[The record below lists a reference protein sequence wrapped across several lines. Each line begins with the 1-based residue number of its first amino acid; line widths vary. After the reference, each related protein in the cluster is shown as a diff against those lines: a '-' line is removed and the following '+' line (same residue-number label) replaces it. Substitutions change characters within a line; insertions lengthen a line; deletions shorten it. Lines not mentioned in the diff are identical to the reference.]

1 MTIARTHQIRP
12 SLTKDGLHKVRKRTS
27 LFALLMTLL
36 VFVATQTGLQTPA
49 RACSLP
55 AGVPPQP
62 TIRFTGKAVQRVA
75 TNDKFTGPTT
85 FNWTFII
92 KTWDRSSPGKR
103 RKTGSKITIKV
114 VESTLN
120 PNPTTPLAPGV
131 VANSCYGIQ
140 LGVTTEFQQ
149 NEGYNVA
156 AVLQGGDFETKND
169 YIVNRS
175 VGFVTPTKLP
185 TSKPT
190 STKPPSTTTLA
201 AAAKLSPTDAFELA
215 LYRKLVA
222 TVGETENFVASPY
235 SITEA
240 LAMLRGGARGPTAQ
254 RLDAVTSGGVAVDHQ
269 KRKQLRELLLN
280 ESPNATGTYVHIAN
294 SLWTKPGYPLTPE
307 FSELVQ
313 NTYRAKVAPANF
325 ETDPVGSAKQI
336 NDWISEVTEK
346 QITSAVDPI
355 ALVPETRAVL
365 VNAVLFHGKWLTKF
379 IKGQTTTSS
388 FGVDAKRVETATMH
402 GRSMARIDAGQT
414 DASLFYTGPYRMRI
428 IMPKTSTKA
437 ALDVASA
444 ALYSGPWQPNPKA
457 DCKDVPTSL
466 PKWTVATSLDL
477 NESLIAL
484 GISNLFET
492 RADLTGIS
500 PNAALEG
507 LFISKAF
514 QKATITVDEEGTT
527 AAAATVAVAIPAS
540 GSPVVANCPKEVT
553 FNQPFVY
560 AIQHYQTGQVL
571 FIGRVM
577 DPTK

>member
-1 MTIARTHQIRP
+1 MTIAARHHDHRSHAGDQQIQFHRRY
-12 SLTKDGLHKVRKRTS
+12 SLL
-27 LFALLMTLL
+27 ALILTLL
-36 VFVATQTGLQTPA
+36 VLVAAETGLPTPA
-49 RACSLP
+49 QACSLP

-75 TNDKFTGPTT
+75 TNDKLAGPTT
-85 FNWTFII
+85 FNWTFIV
-92 KTWDRSSPGKR
+92 KSWDRSSPGKR

-131 VANSCYGIQ
+131 VADSCYGTQ
-140 LGVTTEFQQ
+140 LGVTTEFHQ
-149 NEGYNVA
+149 NEGYTVA
-156 AVLQGGDFETKND
+156 AVLQGGDFDNKYD

-175 VGFVTPTKLP
+175 VGFLTPTKLP
-185 TSKPT
+185 SGKP
-190 STKPPSTTTLA
+190 SSLRPPSTTTLA
-201 AAAKLSPTDAFELA
+201 VAAKLSPTDAFELA

-222 TVGETENFVASPY
+222 TVGENENFVASPY

-240 LAMLRGGARGPTAQ
+240 LAMLRGGARGSTAQ
-254 RLDAVTSGGVAVDHQ
+254 QLDAVTSGGVAVDHQ

-307 FSELVQ
+307 FSGLVQ
-313 NTYRAKVAPANF
+313 STYKAKVAPANF

-346 QITSAVDPI
+346 QITSAVEPV

-365 VNAVLFHGKWLTKF
+365 VNAVLFHGKWLTQF
-379 IKGQTTTSS
+379 IKGQTTNSS
-388 FGVDAKRVETATMH
+388 FGVEAKRVETATMH

-428 IMPKTSTKA
+428 IMPKVSTMA
-437 ALDVASA
+437 TLDAASA
-444 ALYSGPWQPNPKA
+444 ALYSGPWQPNPKS

-466 PKWTVATSLDL
+466 PKWNVATSLDL
-477 NESLIAL
+477 NESIIAL
-484 GISNLFET
+484 GVSDLFAKK
-492 RADLTGIS
+492 ADLTGIS

-507 LFISKAF
+507 LFISKAL
-514 QKATITVDEEGTT
+514 QKATIAVDEEGTI
-527 AAAATVAVAIPAS
+527 AAAATIAIAIPAS
-540 GSPVVANCPKEVT
+540 GSPPVANCPKEVT
-553 FNQPFVY
+553 FNRPFAY

-577 DPTK
+577 DPSK